1 MASPNATVSFIG
13 QANSAGDERALHLK
27 VFSGEVMNTFEETN
41 VMMPL
46 HQVRTIA
53 SGKSAQF
60 PKIGTA
66 TASYHTAG
74 NEILGT
80 AIKHNEVNIAID
92 NLLLSDVFI
101 ANIDEALSHY
111 EVRSAYARELGQVLA
126 NEFDKHVLQTAV
138 LAGQLATPTITGGKS
153 GLILTESTF
162 ASSGAKL
169 SEALFDCA
177 QNFDEK
183 DIPEN
188 DRYLVLPPAQYYLLA
203 ATTDVIN
210 RDWGGRGNFA
220 EGEVLK
226 VAGIHVVKSNHVP
239 QANVA
244 LSSPNPTTY
253 NGTFVNTVGVAFHK
267 SAVGTVKLMDLAI
280 ESGYDIRRQGTL
292 MVAKMAVGH
301 GILRPESAVEL
312 QTA

>member
-1 MASPNATVSFIG
+1 MASPNATVSFVG
-13 QANSAGDERALHLK
+13 QANGAGDERALHLK

-46 HQVRTIA
+46 HQVRSIA

-80 AIKHNEVNIAID
+80 AIKHNEVVISID

-126 NEFDKHVLQTAV
+126 NEFDKHVLQCVV
-138 LAGQLATPTITGGKS
+138 LAAKTTTPTITGGHA
-153 GLILTESTF
+153 GEELTQAGF
-162 ASSGAKL
+162 ASTGSTL
-169 SEALFDCA
+169 STGLFDAA
-177 QNFDEK
+177 QKLDEK

-188 DRYLVLPPAQYYLLA
+188 DRYGVFPPAQYYALA
-203 ATTDVIN
+203 ETTDVIN

-226 VAGIHVVKSNHVP
+226 VAGIHIVKSNHVP
-239 QANVA
+239 STNIN
-244 LSSPNPTTY
+244 LSAPNPTAY
-253 NGTFVNTVGVAFHK
+253 NADYSDCVGAVFHK

-292 MVAKMAVGH
+292 MVSKMAVGH
-301 GILRPESAVEL
+301 GVLRPESSIGF